1 MTASIGG
8 SITSELGEPVSG
20 ISVKL
25 VHEPTGSAF
34 AKSSNE
40 TGQYQFEAVK
50 AGGPYHLS
58 VNTEGASPLKA
69 GSINLRIDE
78 AYVHDF
84 IL

>member
-8 SITSELGEPVSG
+8 SITSELGEPVAG
-20 ISVKL
+20 VSVKL

-34 AKSSNE
+34 AKSTND
-40 TGQYQFEAVK
+40 TGHYQFEGVK

-58 VNTEGASPLKA
+58 VNTD
-69 GSINLRIDE
+69 GSSAVNVGNINLKIDE
-78 AYVHDF
+78 AFTHDF

>member
-58 VNTEGASPLKA
+58 VNTGRASTVKVE
-69 GSINLRIDE
+69 SINLKIDE
-78 AYVHDF
+78 SLTHDF
-84 IL
+84 VL